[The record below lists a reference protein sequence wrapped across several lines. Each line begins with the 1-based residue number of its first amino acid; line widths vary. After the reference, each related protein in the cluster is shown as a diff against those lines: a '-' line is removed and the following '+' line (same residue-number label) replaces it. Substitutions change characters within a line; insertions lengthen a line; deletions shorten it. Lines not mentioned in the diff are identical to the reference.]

1 MSDSSF
7 ITTAEDSSAS
17 VSADVMLKRVFSVA
31 KILAIVK
38 DPRDFEE
45 EIAENCAKNQHRG
58 ELQYREDELTTH
70 TA

>member
-31 KILAIVK
+31 KLLAVVK
-38 DPRDFEE
+38 HQRDVED
-45 EIAENCAKNQHRG
+45 EIAENPVKNQHSS
-58 ELQYREDELTTH
+58 ELQYREDERTTH